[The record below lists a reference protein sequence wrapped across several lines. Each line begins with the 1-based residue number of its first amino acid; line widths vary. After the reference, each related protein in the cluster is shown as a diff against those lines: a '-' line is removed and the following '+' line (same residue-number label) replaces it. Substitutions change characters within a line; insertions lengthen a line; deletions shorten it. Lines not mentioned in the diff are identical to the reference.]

1 MSTKFFIT
9 WMNDRHISEK
19 YILINTGEYF
29 TLSFFYDQK
38 TFQKK
43 KKLSK
48 ANFSF
53 SFRLQKILKKITHNQ
68 FFDHSKFE

>member
-1 MSTKFFIT
+1 MSTKIFIT

-19 YILINTGEYF
+19 DILINSGEYF

-43 KKLSK
+43 KK
-48 ANFSF
+48 SF
-53 SFRLQKILKKITHNQ
+53 PKPISVFLLDYKKY
-68 FFDHSKFE
+68 